1 MLQRFLWK
9 LLPKS
14 QRTFL
19 LSRLPVLDRQ
29 AVNKSMSG
37 SIHFPEPFRQR
48 SCLFIHIPKCAGNSI
63 CSALFEGW
71 YPGHLPLYW
80 YQLQF
85 PEEFSQSFK
94 FAFVRDPLERAYSAY
109 VYLKDNPQGR
119 RDVPAQQMLGRYRDF
134 DQFVSKWLDA
144 DNVRRILHFTPQVDF
159 LVDSMGHL
167 AMDFIG
173 YQENLD
179 QDFETV
185 CRHFGLQLQLP
196 HINASK
202 RSGEAAQACCS
213 VRTRRLVRRVYQ
225 RDYELLGYE

>member
-1 MLQRFLWK
+1 
-9 LLPKS
+9 
-14 QRTFL
+14 
-19 LSRLPVLDRQ
+19 
-29 AVNKSMSG
+29 
-37 SIHFPEPFRQR
+37 
-48 SCLFIHIPKCAGNSI
+48 
-63 CSALFEGW
+63 
-71 YPGHLPLYW
+71 
-80 YQLQF
+80 
-85 PEEFSQSFK
+85 
-94 FAFVRDPLERAYSAY
+94 
-109 VYLKDNPQGR
+109 
-119 RDVPAQQMLGRYRDF
+119 
-134 DQFVSKWLDA
+134 
-144 DNVRRILHFTPQVDF
+144 
-159 LVDSMGHL
+159 MGHL